1 MMNSLKLYL
10 FTKIGKLLILL
21 LYNTN
26 KWNIEGEEHYKQLI
40 EQRKSVII
48 SIWHGRVLTFVKQL
62 AYKKYYAV
70 AGTHFDAEI
79 IARICANMG
88 WNVIRGSSSDKGRE
102 AYEAILNTLNQ
113 PGSVVA
119 MTPDGPKGPAKIPK
133 AGLVKA
139 AQRTGAFIIPA
150 AAHSTRRWG
159 FKNWDTFFVAK
170 PFGRIE
176 VIYGEPLSFSEK
188 DQFVD
193 CLAKVKEAMDVLELE
208 VNRRVS
214 I

>member
-1 MMNSLKLYL
+1 MMNSLKLYFFSKL
-10 FTKIGKLLILL
+10 GKLLILL

-159 FKNWDTFFVAK
+159 FTNWDTFYVAK

-176 VIYGEPLSFSEK
+176 MIYGKPISFSE
-188 DQFVD
+188 DEQFVD
-193 CLAKVKEAMDVLELE
+193 CLAKVKEAMDMLELE
-208 VNRRVS
+208 VNQRVS

>member
-1 MMNSLKLYL
+1 MMSSLKLYL
-10 FTKIGKLLILL
+10 ISKLGKWFIFL

-26 KWNIEGEEHYKQLI
+26 KWNIEGEEQYKKLI
-40 EQRKSVII
+40 EQGQSVII

-79 IARICANMG
+79 IARICVNMG

-102 AYEAILNTLNQ
+102 AYEAIIEALNQ
-113 PGSVVA
+113 PGSLVA

-133 AGLVKA
+133 AGIVKA
-139 AQRTGAFIIPA
+139 AQRTGAVIIPA
-150 AAHSTRRWG
+150 AAHSTGSWG
-159 FKNWDTFFVAK
+159 FTNWDTFYVAK

-176 VIYGEPLSFSEK
+176 VIYGDPISFSK
-188 DQFVD
+188 GDQFVD
-193 CLAKVKEAMDVLELE
+193 CLAKVKEAMDALELK
-208 VNRRVS
+208 VNQRVG

>member
-1 MMNSLKLYL
+1 MINSLKLYL
-10 FTKIGKLLILL
+10 IAKLGKWFLIL

-26 KWNIEGEEHYKQLI
+26 KWNTEGEEHYKKLI
-40 EQRKSVII
+40 EQGQSVII

-102 AYEAILNTLNQ
+102 AYEAILDALNQ
-113 PGSVVA
+113 PGSLVA

-133 AGLVKA
+133 AGIVKA
-139 AQRTGAFIIPA
+139 AQRTGAVIIPA
-150 AAHSTRRWG
+150 AALSTRRWG
-159 FKNWDTFFVAK
+159 FTNWDTFYVAK

-176 VIYGEPLSFSEK
+176 VIYGEPLSFSEE

-193 CLAKVKEAMDVLELE
+193 CLEKLKKAMDVLELE
-208 VNRRVS
+208 VNRRVG

>member
-1 MMNSLKLYL
+1 MMNSLKLYFFSKL
-10 FTKIGKLLILL
+10 GKLLILL

-102 AYEAILNTLNQ
+102 AYEAILKTLNQ

-119 MTPDGPKGPAKIPK
+119 MTPDGPKCPAKIQK

-159 FKNWDTFFVAK
+159 FTNWDTFYVAK

-176 VIYGEPLSFSEK
+176 VIYGDPISFGKEDK
-188 DQFVD
+188 FVD
-193 CLAKVKEAMDVLELE
+193 CLAKVKEAMDTLESE
-208 VNRRVS
+208 VNRRVGK
-214 I
+214 

>member
-40 EQRKSVII
+40 EQRQSVII

-159 FKNWDTFFVAK
+159 FTNWDTFYVAK

-176 VIYGEPLSFSEK
+176 MIYGKPISFSED

>member
-40 EQRKSVII
+40 EQRQSVII

-159 FKNWDTFFVAK
+159 FTNWDTFYVAK

-176 VIYGEPLSFSEK
+176 VIYGKPILFNEE
-188 DQFVD
+188 DQFED
-193 CLAKVKEAMDVLELE
+193 CLLKVKEAMDALELE
-208 VNRRVS
+208 VNHRVGV
-214 I
+214 

>member
-1 MMNSLKLYL
+1 MMSSLKLYL
-10 FTKIGKLLILL
+10 ISKLGKWFIIL

-26 KWNIEGEEHYKQLI
+26 KWNIEGEEQYKKLI
-40 EQRKSVII
+40 EQGQSVII
-48 SIWHGRVLTFVKQL
+48 SIWHGSVLTFVKQL

-79 IARICANMG
+79 IARICVNMG

-102 AYEAILNTLNQ
+102 AYEAIIEALNQ
-113 PGSVVA
+113 PGSLVA

-133 AGLVKA
+133 AGIVKA
-139 AQRTGAFIIPA
+139 AQRTGAVIIPA
-150 AAHSTRRWG
+150 AAHSTGSWG
-159 FKNWDTFFVAK
+159 FTNWDTFYVAK

-176 VIYGEPLSFSEK
+176 VIYGDPISFSK
-188 DQFVD
+188 GDQFVD
-193 CLAKVKEAMDVLELE
+193 CLAKVKEAMDALELK
-208 VNRRVS
+208 VNQRVG

>member
-1 MMNSLKLYL
+1 MMNSLKMYFFSKL
-10 FTKIGKLLILL
+10 GKLLILL

-159 FKNWDTFFVAK
+159 FTNWDTFYVAK

-176 VIYGEPLSFSEK
+176 MIYGKPISFSE
-188 DQFVD
+188 DEQFVD

-208 VNRRVS
+208 VNRRVGT
-214 I
+214 

>member
-10 FTKIGKLLILL
+10 IAKLGKWVIYL

-26 KWNIEGEEHYKQLI
+26 KWNIEGEEHYKKLI
-40 EQRKSVII
+40 DQGQSVII

-70 AGTHFDAEI
+70 AGTHYDAEI
-79 IARICANMG
+79 IARICANLG

-102 AYEAILNTLNQ
+102 AYEAILDALNQ

-133 AGLVKA
+133 AGIVKA
-139 AQRTGAFIIPA
+139 AQRTGAVIIPA
-150 AAHSTRRWG
+150 AAHSTKRWG
-159 FKNWDTFFVAK
+159 FTNWDTFYVAK
-170 PFGRIE
+170 PFSKIVLRYGSPLVFKKTDDFQECTDKLKHALDSLETE
-176 VIYGEPLSFSEK
+176 VDNIL
-188 DQFVD
+188 
-193 CLAKVKEAMDVLELE
+193 
-208 VNRRVS
+208 NR
-214 I
+214 

>member
-1 MMNSLKLYL
+1 MMNSLKLYFFSKL
-10 FTKIGKLLILL
+10 GKLLILL

-88 WNVIRGSSSDKGRE
+88 WNVIRGSSSDKGKE

-159 FKNWDTFFVAK
+159 FTNWDTFYVAK

-176 VIYGEPLSFSEK
+176 MIYGKPISFSK
-188 DQFVD
+188 DEQFVD
-193 CLAKVKEAMDVLELE
+193 CLAKVKEAMDILELE

>member
-1 MMNSLKLYL
+1 MMNSLKLYFFSKL
-10 FTKIGKLLILL
+10 GKLLILL

-159 FKNWDTFFVAK
+159 FTNWDTFYVAK

-176 VIYGEPLSFSEK
+176 MIYGKPISFSE
-188 DQFVD
+188 DEQFVD
-193 CLAKVKEAMDVLELE
+193 CLAKVKEAMDILELE

>member
-159 FKNWDTFFVAK
+159 FTNWDTFYVAK

-176 VIYGEPLSFSEK
+176 MIYGKPISFSED

>member
-1 MMNSLKLYL
+1 MNSLKLYFFSKL
-10 FTKIGKLLILL
+10 GKLLILL

-159 FKNWDTFFVAK
+159 FTNWDTFYVAK

-176 VIYGEPLSFSEK
+176 MIYGKPISFSE
-188 DQFVD
+188 DEQFVD
-193 CLAKVKEAMDVLELE
+193 CLAKVKEAMDILELE